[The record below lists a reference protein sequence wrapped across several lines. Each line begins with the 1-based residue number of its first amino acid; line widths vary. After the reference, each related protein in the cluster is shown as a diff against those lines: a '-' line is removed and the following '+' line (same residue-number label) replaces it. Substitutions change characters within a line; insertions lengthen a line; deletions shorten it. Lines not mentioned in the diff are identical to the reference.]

1 MYILSYK
8 HIINYCIVN
17 RGRSMIKNSPSNHA
31 PDTCITK
38 GIHRDIIHAV
48 QNKLPNSSALGEL
61 ADLFKLFGDSTRISI
76 LWALSESEMCVC
88 DLCALLKMKQPA
100 VSHQLKNLKQARI
113 VKSRRDGQV
122 VYYSLDDEHIR
133 KLLDLG
139 MNHTQEPLFDRKDLR
154 DGRRLIN

>member
-1 MYILSYK
+1 MMKS
-8 HIINYCIVN
+8 
-17 RGRSMIKNSPSNHA
+17 SPFNNA
-31 PDTCITK
+31 LDTCVTK

-48 QNKLPNSSALGEL
+48 QNKLPDSNALGEL
-61 ADLFKLFGDSTRISI
+61 ADLFKLFGDRTRISI
-76 LWALSESEMCVC
+76 LWALSESEN
-88 DLCALLKMKQPA
+88 LCALLKMKQPA

-139 MNHTQEPLFDRKDLR
+139 MSHTQEPLFDRRDLHH
-154 DGRRLIN
+154 GRRPIN